1 MIEKRY
7 YKFGLRVKP
16 SEDEAKSFEGKIQAI
31 IESNLPK
38 MINEDINIF

>member
-16 SEDEAKSFEGKIQAI
+16 SEDVYSGQSEPLNPVQSEPVIP
-31 IESNLPK
+31 E
-38 MINEDINIF
+38 